1 MHHRFHAPAP
11 PSSLPCVSS
20 LYSFEIPKMSSL
32 LLLLGL
38 PRYTSAVHAEKNEWM
53 HFCVAMPVPSQL
65 NSLALRWSSQYF
77 VVLVGS
83 FVRAGWMASSW
94 PGRSSSALKKIK
106 WSRMHLHSIHTP
118 LLRIF
123 ALSLS
128 PGASSPCPSPLLPSP
143 PPCLEQQHAMNQRP

>member
-1 MHHRFHAPAP
+1 MHPRHLLRCRVCLHYIPLKFQKCRVSF
-11 PSSLPCVSS
+11 SSSASLAIRQWYTPKRMNGCTSALPCQY
-20 LYSFEIPKMSSL
+20 L
-32 LLLLGL
+32 
-38 PRYTSAVHAEKNEWM
+38 
-53 HFCVAMPVPSQL
+53 L
-65 NSLALRWSSQYF
+65 NSIPLLCGGHRNISWYWSVRS
-77 VVLVGS
+77 L
-83 FVRAGWMASSW
+83 RAGWMASW

-128 PGASSPCPSPLLPSP
+128 AGASSPSPSPLLPSP